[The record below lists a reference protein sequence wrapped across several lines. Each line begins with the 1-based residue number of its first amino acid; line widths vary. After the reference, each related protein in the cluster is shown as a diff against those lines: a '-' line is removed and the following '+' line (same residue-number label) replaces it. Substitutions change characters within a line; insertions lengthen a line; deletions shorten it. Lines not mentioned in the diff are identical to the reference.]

1 MDIQTVIH
9 TLRQQ
14 KETLRS
20 YGLRRVGVFGSF
32 ARHEEQEKSDL
43 DMLLDFEPKKKTY
56 RNFFASTTFL
66 ERIFKRSVDAVTP
79 QSLNRYLKPRVEKE
93 VSYVQISD

>member
-1 MDIQTVIH
+1 MDIQTVLH

-14 KETLRS
+14 KQMLRS

-32 ARHEEQEKSDL
+32 VRHEEHDKSDIDL
-43 DMLLDFEPKKKTY
+43 LLDFEPQKKTY
-56 RNFFASTTFL
+56 RNFVASTNFL
-66 ERIFKRSVDAVTP
+66 ERIFKRSIDAVTP
-79 QSLNRYLKPRVEKE
+79 LSLNRYLKPRVEKE